1 MALNIKNQEVEQLV
15 SEIAELSGESKT
27 NTVKKALMASK
38 AQLSRDV
45 SRTER
50 IRSFARYLE
59 EEIWASVPESE
70 LGVRISKNER
80 EAILGYGP
88 EGA

>member
-27 NTVKKALMASK
+27 NTVRKALMARK

-50 IRSFARYLE
+50 IGSFVRYLE

-70 LGVRISKNER
+70 LGRISKNER